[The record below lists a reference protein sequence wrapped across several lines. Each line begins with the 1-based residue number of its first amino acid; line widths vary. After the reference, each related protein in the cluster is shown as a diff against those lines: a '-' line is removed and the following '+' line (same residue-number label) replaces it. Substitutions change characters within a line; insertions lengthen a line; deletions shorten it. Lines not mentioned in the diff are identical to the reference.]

1 MTRHLRDLGW
11 LPVGIAAVAL
21 YAVLWAPLSAW
32 RWLHARGRLFWDS
45 VAVGA
50 GGWCSCSTSLGLA
63 AGFGTM
69 GGWAVTAIYTAL
81 GWRWMRVAGSQVAHL
96 VPARIA
102 QLSRTACNR
111 HSVYDRTLETPEG
124 LLGLELTK
132 CAACVARDG
141 GRQHDR

>member
-11 LPVGIAAVAL
+11 LPIGIAAVAL

-45 VAVGA
+45 VAVSAVWVVARVLHPRPG
-50 GGWCSCSTSLGLA
+50 CRR
-63 AGFGTM
+63 GTM